1 MHGDKS
7 IRKLELESNELSYK
21 DIMMAGLGDS
31 KVKEFMECK
40 EKFDTLTMQKKFFE
54 SEFQKV
60 SRNVKFTYPNEIK
73 KNEQF
78 INSCTPDIELT
89 KKQKFDDPNL
99 PFKITLNNNVVTDKK
114 VFGEFLASQFKKLS
128 PDDPTFVVGD
138 YHGFK
143 VGLQIDLARD
153 KNGKLERIERI
164 ALIGTTGFNYT
175 LQVAKVPAITIS
187 RLNTTILQIPK
198 SVEFCQKTIDDLQT
212 KLQGDQ
218 KYLENNQSFDKDD
231 ELIEVTQKLKQLEA
245 SLVEASQQSDGN
257 SNTDVI
263 ENVEFEEVN
272 DVHKDTNQENEV
284 NQENNETEIKS
295 VIHR

>member
-1 MHGDKS
+1 M
-7 IRKLELESNELSYK
+7 
-21 DIMMAGLGDS
+21 
-31 KVKEFMECK
+31 
-40 EKFDTLTMQKKFFE
+40 
-54 SEFQKV
+54 
-60 SRNVKFTYPNEIK
+60 
-73 KNEQF
+73 
-78 INSCTPDIELT
+78 
-89 KKQKFDDPNL
+89 
-99 PFKITLNNNVVTDKK
+99 
-114 VFGEFLASQFKKLS
+114 
-128 PDDPTFVVGD
+128 
-138 YHGFK
+138 
-143 VGLQIDLARD
+143 
-153 KNGKLERIERI
+153 
-164 ALIGTTGFNYT
+164 
-175 LQVAKVPAITIS
+175 
-187 RLNTTILQIPK
+187 QIPK